1 MQGYVRTFVYCR
13 ASATLLLGVKGNRWC
28 GAVGRAHRSNGVYYV
43 ANLADGTWH
52 QRCVIRFFDNPLCT
66 SILATLLCGG
76 CLFITVCVVL
86 HHHGTSGG

>member
-1 MQGYVRTFVYCR
+1 MQGHVRTFVYCR

-52 QRCVIRFFDNPLCT
+52 QRCVI
-66 SILATLLCGG
+66 
-76 CLFITVCVVL
+76 
-86 HHHGTSGG
+86 